1 MTRYHVTKEVPL
13 RSSNARVE
21 FRVYDDGSYG
31 YALISYETLVALY
44 IQDNAPAPHHGRTI
58 YFGPWFDCSTT
69 TMGHVRKF
77 LEDYANWRVSI
88 TEIRRHLDDPS
99 SYVKRCSQRDLWEQR
114 KPYETND

>member
-31 YALISYETLVALY
+31 YALISYETLVAL
-44 IQDNAPAPHHGRTI
+44 DLSDLANNEHRGETI
-58 YFGPWFDCSTT
+58 YLGPKFDCSMT

-77 LEDYANWRVSI
+77 LEDYAGMCVSI
-88 TEIRRHLDDPS
+88 PEIRRRLADPK
-99 SYVKRCSQRDLWEQR
+99 SYVKRCSHRALWYQA
-114 KPYETND
+114 KPYETID

>member
-31 YALISYETLVALY
+31 YALFSYETLVAL
-44 IQDNAPAPHHGRTI
+44 DLSDLANNEHRGETI
-58 YFGPWFDCSTT
+58 YLGPKFDCSMT

-77 LEDYANWRVSI
+77 LEDYAGWRI
-88 TEIRRHLDDPS
+88 GIPAIRAKLDDPRTPFE
-99 SYVKRCSQRDLWEQR
+99 RCTQRDLSYQA
-114 KPYETND
+114 KPYESHD